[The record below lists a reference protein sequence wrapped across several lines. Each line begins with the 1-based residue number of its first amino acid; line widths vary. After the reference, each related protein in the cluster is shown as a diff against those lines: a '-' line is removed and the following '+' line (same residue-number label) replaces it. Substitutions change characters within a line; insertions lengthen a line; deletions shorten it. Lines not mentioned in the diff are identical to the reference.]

1 MVLCS
6 QSIDPWT
13 GVDRR
18 TFCSPSS
25 VLLNGTSRRI
35 CSSLPILTMTSIL
48 SIVVVV
54 GSLNVKGR
62 QRWMPGMWIHGVA
75 RMLVEG
81 RLRSKRNEVDCVPLA
96 TWNDIP
102 SDEGKQNEE

>member
-1 MVLCS
+1 MCS

-18 TFCSPSS
+18 TFCSPSI
-25 VLLNGTSRRI
+25 VPLTGTSRRI
-35 CSSLPILTMTSIL
+35 CSSLSILTMTSIW

-54 GSLNVKGR
+54 GSLSVKGR
-62 QRWMPGMWIHGVA
+62 PSWMPGKRNHGVA

-81 RLRSKRNEVDCVPLA
+81 KLRNKRNEVDCVPLA

-102 SDEGKQNEE
+102 SDEGTQNEE